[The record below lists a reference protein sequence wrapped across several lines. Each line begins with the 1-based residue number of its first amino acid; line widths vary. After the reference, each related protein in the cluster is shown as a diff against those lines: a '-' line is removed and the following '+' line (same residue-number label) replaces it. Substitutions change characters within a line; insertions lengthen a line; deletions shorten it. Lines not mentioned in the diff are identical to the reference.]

1 MKFLYII
8 TTQQGPYFN
17 SLVKHHPKTFT
28 ILLPHRPEREE
39 EKGNGLYETQMFQ
52 NQKCLEFKIKKF
64 SFTFCLRREK
74 VT

>member
-1 MKFLYII
+1 
-8 TTQQGPYFN
+8 
-17 SLVKHHPKTFT
+17 
-28 ILLPHRPEREE
+28 LPHRPEREE
-39 EKGNGLYETQMFQ
+39 EKGNGQYETQMFQ

>member
-8 TTQQGPYFN
+8 TTPQGPYFN

-39 EKGNGLYETQMFQ
+39 EKENRQYGTKRFQ
-52 NQKCLEFKIKKF
+52 NQKCLEYKNKNNT
-64 SFTFCLRREK
+64 FTNCFVMNYSK
-74 VT
+74 